1 MATATS
7 WEDVSAIFKAYPNV
21 KRINQDEGC
30 FDKDDNKIDVDQ
42 DNIDAARVELD
53 KKKYQVQR
61 TGKQDPE
68 FPGVLTTD
76 TIYASVQEQLDMQ
89 NWDAVNGTTTW
100 KDHVAAV
107 KAKYPKPS

>member
-89 NWDAVNGTTTW
+89 YWDAVNGTTTW

>member
-7 WEDVSAIFKAYPNV
+7 WADVSAIFKAYPNV

-53 KKKYQVQR
+53 KNKYQVQR

-89 NWDAVNGTTTW
+89 YWDAVNGTTTW

>member
-7 WEDVSAIFKAYPNV
+7 WTDVYAIFKAYPNV

-89 NWDAVNGTTTW
+89 YWDAVNGTTTW